1 MSVTEK
7 GERMAD
13 EMVLR
18 AQKLINS
25 YNVTGIP
32 KVDEDGRTSWAV
44 MYALT
49 RILQHEL
56 GITSLSDNFGPTTLA
71 QLERFYPVI
80 DRTCRTAAIV
90 RIVQAGLYCKGY
102 DGGEINGS
110 FDDRT
115 AAGATKLKQNMGL
128 DGVWPGEGLT
138 PKVVKALLTMD
149 AYVVVGNGTE
159 TVRSIQQW
167 MNARYI
173 NRRNFFVIPCDGS
186 FSRDVQKALMLAI
199 QFELGMTDDV
209 ANGVFGPGTKSGL
222 KSHVLSVGASG
233 VWVQL
238 FSAAMVFNQRAGVSF
253 SSTFSATLR
262 DQVIAFQ
269 SFTKLG
275 TTGQGDFPTWASLL
289 VSTGDDTRKGTALDC
304 VNEVTAARAATLTA
318 QGYRIVGRYLCN
330 VAGTTLN
337 KMIQPT
343 ELATIAAAG
352 LSAFPI
358 FQTWGGSAS
367 YFNPAQ
373 GYADGLNAV
382 TWARHHG
389 FKAGTRIYFAVD
401 FDALDYQVTDNILPH
416 FEAVARAVRIYGPE
430 YAVGI
435 YGPRNVCSRVA
446 AAGHT
451 TASFVSDMSTG
462 FSGNLGYPLPTDW
475 AFDQIKTVVLGT
487 GAGQIEIDNDIASGR
502 DLGQSSFNAP
512 AGNPKQYDVAF
523 DTAFKDQML
532 ADLRVYLEGIGVPE
546 SNVYCNRTT
555 AQAYDILLQH
565 DRLVTE
571 LSKTLRLR
579 KALIQAPLFWEMR
592 KRTYEDDVA
601 DAAVISYYGG
611 SLGND
616 DCSTGLAQIFARTAI
631 TANNYCAQNGIVAGT
646 VLDPANQDHVWM
658 IWKVLHGQD
667 DKNVETVPL
676 VLLHGASTLGLPR
689 PGLDADEYL
698 TRRVLE
704 RFNGF
709 GDAATKY
716 GYELLGVFQV
726 FEKYH
731 KMLRER

>member
-1 MSVTEK
+1 
-7 GERMAD
+7 
-13 EMVLR
+13 
-18 AQKLINS
+18 
-25 YNVTGIP
+25 
-32 KVDEDGRTSWAV
+32 
-44 MYALT
+44 
-49 RILQHEL
+49 
-56 GITSLSDNFGPTTLA
+56 
-71 QLERFYPVI
+71 
-80 DRTCRTAAIV
+80 
-90 RIVQAGLYCKGY
+90 
-102 DGGEINGS
+102 
-110 FDDRT
+110 
-115 AAGATKLKQNMGL
+115 MGL
-128 DGVWPGEGLT
+128 AGVWPGEGLT

-186 FSRDVQKALMLAI
+186 FSRDVQKALMLAL

-209 ANGVFGPGTKSGL
+209 ANGVFGSGPKAGV
-222 KSHVLSVGASG
+222 KSHVLGVGDVG

-238 FSAAMVFNQRAGVSF
+238 FSAAMVLNQRPGVAF
-253 SSTFSATLR
+253 ATAFSAALR
-262 DQVIAFQ
+262 DQVVAFQ
-269 SFTKLG
+269 SFAKLA

-289 VSTGDDTRKGTALDC
+289 VSTGDGTRKGTALDC
-304 VNEVTAARAATLTA
+304 VAQVTAERAATLTA
-318 QGYRIVGRYLCN
+318 QGYRIAGRYLCN
-330 VAGTTLN
+330 VAGTSLN
-337 KMIQPT
+337 KMIQPG

-352 LSAFPI
+352 MSVFPI
-358 FQTWGGSAS
+358 FQTWGGTAS
-367 YFNPAQ
+367 YFNPGQ

-401 FDALDYQVTDNILPH
+401 FDALDYQVTDNVLPH

-502 DLGQSSFNAP
+502 DLGQNSFNAS
-512 AGNPKQYDVAF
+512 AGNPRQYDVTF
-523 DTAFKDQML
+523 DAAFKDPML
-532 ADLRVYLEGIGVPE
+532 ADLRTYLEGIGVPE
-546 SNVYCNRTT
+546 SNVYTNRTT
-555 AQAYDILLQH
+555 AQAYDIMLQH

-571 LSKTLRLR
+571 LSKALRLR

-601 DAAVISYYGG
+601 DAAVVSYYSG

-616 DCSTGLAQIFARTAI
+616 DCPTGLAQIFARTAI
-631 TANNYCAQNGIVAGT
+631 RANNYCTQNGIVAGT
-646 VLDPANQDHVWM
+646 VLDPTNQDHVWM
-658 IWKVLHGQD
+658 IWKVLYDQD

-676 VLLHGASTLGLPR
+676 VLLHGAGTLGLPR

-704 RFNGF
+704 RFNGT
-709 GDAATKY
+709 GDAAVNY
-716 GYELLGVFQV
+716 GYQLLGVFQV

-731 KMLRER
+731 KMIREC